1 MVGKFALA
9 ALGFVGTIVFA
20 RVLGPQDFG
29 GFYLLL
35 AIARIATRPVSGV
48 AAAAKQRFASGAHS
62 REEILGAMWIAV
74 AIGAAIALVGGV
86 TVSPWLI
93 PRTGI
98 EDAGLLFVVLFV
110 STACFESAQTIL
122 SATGRLSL
130 ESATDVLGSLVTLP
144 VQVGLVL
151 LGLGVMGMT
160 VGFAVGNLVAAI
172 VSLVLLGVRPI
183 RPSGEVARSLWTYA
197 RFSIPSR
204 FFNKAYARLD
214 IVIIGAVISSTAA
227 GYYEV
232 GYKLTMPAL
241 YLSTVIGSGVFA
253 RVGNN
258 YSLGERDAMLADI
271 RNSRTYSG
279 ILSLPLIAGALVVGE
294 LVITTLYGPEYSPA
308 AELLVWIAVYQF
320 LRSQTIVLDMTLEG
334 IDAPAKSLWSS
345 VIATVV
351 NIVLGVPA
359 AMYVGAVGIVVATVV
374 AELVRFVVTR
384 VYVGRA
390 LDTDL
395 TEPNLRPQ
403 FAATGL
409 MATVVYLLRETVSGD
424 TAVYA
429 LSLVFVGA
437 VVYSLSLITVST
449 EFRVTVRGIL
459 REVKAK
465 LI

>member
-29 GFYLLL
+29 GFYFLL

-48 AAAAKQRFASGAHS
+48 AAAAKQRFASGTHPK
-62 REEILGAMWIAV
+62 EEILGVMWIAV
-74 AIGAAIALVGGV
+74 AGGTAIALVGGIAA
-86 TVSPWLI
+86 SPWLV
-93 PRTGI
+93 PQTGI
-98 EDAGLLFVVLFV
+98 GAAGVLFVVLFV
-110 STACFESAQTIL
+110 STMCFESAQTIL

-130 ESATDVLGSLVTLP
+130 ESATDVLGSLLTLP
-144 VQVGLVL
+144 IQVGLVL
-151 LGLGVMGMT
+151 LGLGVVGMT
-160 VGFAVGNLVAAI
+160 VGFAVGNIVAAI
-172 VSLVLLGVRPI
+172 ISLVLLGVRPI
-183 RPSGEVARSLWTYA
+183 WPSGEATRSIWTYA

-214 IVIIGAVISSTAA
+214 VVIIGVIISSTAA

-258 YSLGERDAMLADI
+258 YSLGEREAMLADI

-279 ILSLPLIAGALVVGE
+279 ILSLPLIAGALVVGK
-294 LVITTLYGPEYSPA
+294 LVITTLYGSEYAPA

-345 VIATVV
+345 VVATVV
-351 NIVLGVPA
+351 NIILAVPA
-359 AMYVGAVGIVVATVV
+359 AVYVGAVGIVMATVV
-374 AELVRFVVTR
+374 AELVRFIVTR
-384 VYVGRA
+384 RYVSRA

-395 TEPNLRPQ
+395 PEPNLRPQ
-403 FAATGL
+403 FVATGL
-409 MATVVYLLRETVSGD
+409 MATVVYLLRETVSGN
-424 TAVYA
+424 TAIYV
-429 LSLVFVGA
+429 LSLVFVGV
-437 VVYSLSLITVST
+437 VVYSLSLVALST
-449 EFRVTVRGIL
+449 EFRMTAQGIF
-459 REVKAK
+459 RDIKARFT
-465 LI
+465 